1 MYYNFLESWGR
12 GRKRGKNRIIRHRP
26 KTTQGYTYLVRDVFV
41 GRHFRTCRY
50 LMFGF
55 GCSLRERSVFPSLLA
70 LHSNHLLHSCP
81 SLAFPSSA
89 GNTNREGSPWRFA
102 MLNKKNH
109 CQMPAVSREKREENE
124 DVTFGVAIVVIISIG
139 KSLFSICERSRRSHG
154 RLEFAL

>member
-1 MYYNFLESWGR
+1 
-12 GRKRGKNRIIRHRP
+12 
-26 KTTQGYTYLVRDVFV
+26 
-41 GRHFRTCRY
+41 
-50 LMFGF
+50 
-55 GCSLRERSVFPSLLA
+55 
-70 LHSNHLLHSCP
+70 
-81 SLAFPSSA
+81 
-89 GNTNREGSPWRFA
+89 